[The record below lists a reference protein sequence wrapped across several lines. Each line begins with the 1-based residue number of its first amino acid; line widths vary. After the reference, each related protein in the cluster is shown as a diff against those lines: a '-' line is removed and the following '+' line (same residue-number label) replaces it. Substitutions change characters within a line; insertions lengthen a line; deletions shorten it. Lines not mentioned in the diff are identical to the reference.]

1 MNYGYGLMMLN
12 VKRLPAVG
20 HGGGLNG
27 WSTYLVRLPEQKC
40 TVVVLANSLPTPP
53 SHSPSAIAHA
63 LAERLLADEI
73 KKLPPLVED
82 KSIDP
87 KSFADYLGR
96 FDYQGGIMT
105 VSVEGDAILSQITG
119 QPRHR
124 IYPKAKDAFFWKVV
138 EAEVTFLR
146 DEKGQVTAARH
157 SQNGSTF
164 RAAKIPD
171 DAVKLTAE
179 QVESF
184 VGQYQYGLLT
194 VMTVSRDGAQLF
206 AQLTGQPKYPIFPKS
221 ETEFEWRIVAA
232 SVEFSK
238 ADDGKVA
245 KAIHHQNG
253 TTFEAPKVK

>member
-40 TVVVLANSLPTPP
+40 TVVVLANALPLPP
-53 SHSPSAIAHA
+53 AHSPSAIAHG

-73 KKLPPLVED
+73 QKLPPLAED

-87 KSFADYLGR
+87 KSFADYVER

-105 VSVEGDAILSQITG
+105 VSVEGDEIFSQITG
-119 QPRHR
+119 QPQHR
-124 IYPKAKDAFFWKVV
+124 IYPLAKDAFFWKVAD
-138 EAEVTFLR
+138 AEVKFIR
-146 DEKGQVTAARH
+146 DAKGQVIAARH

-171 DAVKLTAE
+171 DAVKLSAE
-179 QVESF
+179 QVDLF
-184 VGQYQYGLLT
+184 VGQYQYGPLAL
-194 VMTVSRDGAQLF
+194 MTVSRDGAQLF
-206 AQLTGQPKYPIFPKS
+206 AQLTGQPKFPIFPKS
-221 ETEFEWRIVAA
+221 ETEFEWRVVAA
-232 SVEFSK
+232 SVKFSK
-238 ADDGKVA
+238 GEDGKVT
-245 KAIHHQNG
+245 KAIHSQNG
-253 TTFEAPKVK
+253 TTFDAPKVK